1 MSAQAQCVHRL
12 VRLVAE
18 VLSPAA
24 RAIRE
29 YAIEAQDAVWIGLPV
44 DCARSLDQGLPRGGL
59 QARGSRIDFEGQC
72 RRLARTRLAKAQ
84 KKKRLGYPAAPG
96 RSPLL
101 AGPSC

>member
-44 DCARSLDQGLPRGGL
+44 DCARSLDQGLSRSGL
-59 QARGSRIDFEGQC
+59 QARGSRIDSQGKC
-72 RRLARTRLAKAQ
+72 HRPARTRVAKAQ
-84 KKKRLGYPAAPG
+84 KKAA
-96 RSPLL
+96 S
-101 AGPSC
+101 AGSVRHQKLFFMV